1 VDSLPGDFQVEG
13 SCPVD
18 SLLAADSQVGDNLL
32 AADSQAEDNLLAA
45 GNLLAADSFLVE
57 DIRAADS
64 LLAADSS
71 AADSQP
77 DNQVGDN
84 PAGDRLPPLPVK
96 RPVFRVL
103 QRCR

>member
-45 GNLLAADSFLVE
+45 DSQVGDSLLVE